1 MLSLFSSP
9 RLHSLEEKFLHRKSF
24 QIAFF
29 LGVLGLSVVL
39 VLLFRLYFNLEE
51 FLLYGYLGIFLLT
64 VVCSATIIFPLP
76 GEAIL
81 IAAGG
86 VLNPFWLG
94 LVASIGGTLGE
105 LTGYLAGYWGRRI
118 IAGEYQERYQQAERW
133 MRRYG
138 IPTVFVFAL
147 VPLLL
152 FDLVGI
158 AAGALRFPL
167 WKFLLACWVG
177 RLIRSLAEAYLGWGS
192 FQFFWPSFLQ

>member
-29 LGVLGLSVVL
+29 LGVLGLSCALVV
-39 VLLFRLYFNLEE
+39 LFRLYFNLEE

-76 GEAIL
+76 GEAVL

-86 VLNPFWLG
+86 ALNPFWLG
-94 LVASIGGTLGE
+94 LVASIGGALGE
-105 LTGYLAGYWGRRI
+105 LTGYLAGYWGRKI
-118 IAGEYQERYQQAERW
+118 IVGEYQERYQQAERW

-152 FDLVGI
+152 FDLAGI

-177 RLIRSLAEAYLGWGS
+177 KLIRSLAEAYLGWGS
-192 FQFFWPSFLQ
+192 FQFFWPGF